1 MSGVR
6 VPKERSYQRIS

>member
-1 MSGVR
+1 MSRVK